1 MKKFFFS
8 LAALLAMAADG
19 FSQTTSGTSLEYRPV
34 QFSVTPGLGSNGKQ
48 SEQYYTS
55 FSFGV
60 LGDKS
65 GGVSGV
71 QLSGLINRSRYFS
84 KGLQL
89 AGLIN
94 TVGALPTDFSM
105 PQRQKPDSLIS
116 PEASLEGLQL
126 GGILNSV
133 EGDVNGAQ
141 IGGVIN
147 TATGV
152 LNGLQI
158 GTINRTRHSKGL
170 QIGVINIVDSSSGAT
185 LGVVNIVRHGGY
197 YRAEVWAGE
206 TFFANGALKM
216 GTQKLYSIFA
226 LGWGPHEGK
235 HHFGYGLGLG
245 FPVNPKGMFLDVLIY
260 QVSENKFWTNGSSN
274 LLEQVRLT
282 KERDFGKVALLYGA
296 TLNVFVSNRRPLKAG
311 EDPGMKLEPWPLFEN
326 VSRQSRVVVWP
337 GVNLGVR
344 FKK

>member
-1 MKKFFFS
+1 MKKFLLS
-8 LAALLAMAADG
+8 IAALLTMAADG
-19 FSQTTSGTSLEYRPV
+19 FSQAPAGTSLEYRPV

-48 SEQYYTS
+48 SEQFYTS

-65 GGVSGV
+65 GGVSGL
-71 QLSGLINRSRYFS
+71 QLSGLINRNHSYA

-94 TVGALPTDFSM
+94 TIGALPNPLHLAYRFN
-105 PQRQKPDSLIS
+105 PDSTVS
-116 PEASLEGLQL
+116 PEVNLEGLQL

-133 EGDVNGAQ
+133 EGDANGVQ

-147 TATGV
+147 TVTGV
-152 LNGLQI
+152 LNGLQL
-158 GTINRTRHSKGL
+158 GAINRTRHSKGL
-170 QIGVINIVDSSSGAT
+170 QIGVINIADSSSGAT

-197 YRAEVWAGE
+197 YRAELWAGE
-206 TFFANGALKM
+206 TFLANGALKM

-260 QVSENKFWTNGSSN
+260 QVNENRFWTNGSSN

-282 KERDFGKVALLYGA
+282 KERDFGKIALLYGA
-296 TLNVFVSNRRPLKAG
+296 TLNVFVSNRKPLKTG

-326 VSRQSRVVVWP
+326 ISRQSRVAVWP
-337 GVNLGVR
+337 GLNLGIRV
-344 FKK
+344 K

>member
-8 LAALLAMAADG
+8 LAALLGMAADC
-19 FSQTTSGTSLEYRPV
+19 FSQNPSGTSLEYRPV

-71 QLSGLINRSRYFS
+71 QLSGLINRNRYFS

-94 TVGALPTDFSM
+94 TIGALPTNFNLLQS
-105 PQRQKPDSLIS
+105 QQPDSILS
-116 PEASLEGLQL
+116 PESSLEGLQL
-126 GGILNSV
+126 GGILNTV

-141 IGGVIN
+141 IGGVLN
-147 TATGV
+147 TITGV
-152 LNGLQI
+152 LNGLQL
-158 GTINRTRHSKGL
+158 GAINRTSHSKGL
-170 QIGVINIVDSSSGAT
+170 QMGLINIADSSSGAT
-185 LGVVNIVRHGGY
+185 LGLINIVRHGGY

-206 TFFANGALKM
+206 TFYANGALKL
-216 GTQKLYSIFA
+216 GTQKLYSVFA

-245 FPVNPKGMFLDVLIY
+245 FPVNSKGMFLDVLIY
-260 QVSENKFWTNGSSN
+260 QVNEDKFWTKGSSN

-296 TLNVFVSNRRPLKAG
+296 TLNVFVSNRRPLKVG

-326 VSRQSRVVVWP
+326 ISRQSRVVVWP